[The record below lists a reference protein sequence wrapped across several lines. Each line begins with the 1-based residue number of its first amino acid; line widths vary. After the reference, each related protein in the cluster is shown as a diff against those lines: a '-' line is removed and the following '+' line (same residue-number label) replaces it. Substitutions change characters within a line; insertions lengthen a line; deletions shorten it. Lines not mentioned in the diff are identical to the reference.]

1 MTTTPDGVERKGEAP
16 LILVV
21 DDYGDAREVY
31 VRVFQSAGYRVAEAA
46 NGEEAVEKGLSLRP
60 ELVLMDLIMP
70 GMDGWEVIHRL
81 KANERT
87 KECPIVVITGA
98 PHGADTRRAH
108 DAGCDAYLV
117 KPVLPEA
124 LLRVVRDLLSRKA
137 AG

>member
-1 MTTTPDGVERKGEAP
+1 MTTTPDGVERKGETP

-21 DDYGDAREVY
+21 DDYGDARGVY
-31 VRVFQSAGYRVAEAA
+31 VRVFQSAGYRVVEAA

-70 GMDGWEVIHRL
+70 GMGGWEVIRRL
-81 KANERT
+81 KADERT
-87 KECPIVVITGA
+87 RERPIVVITGA
-98 PHGADTRRAH
+98 PHGDGARRAH
-108 DAGCDAYLV
+108 QAGCDAYLV